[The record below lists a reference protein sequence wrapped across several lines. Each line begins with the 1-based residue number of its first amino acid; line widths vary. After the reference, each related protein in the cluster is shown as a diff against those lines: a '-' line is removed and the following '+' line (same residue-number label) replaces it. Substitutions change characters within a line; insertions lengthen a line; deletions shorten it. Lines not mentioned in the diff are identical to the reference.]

1 MASNLPYPLRIRPMK
16 MEDVDQVV
24 QIDRLSFSLPWP
36 VSAYRYEVEENL
48 RSSKLVA
55 EVPSEV
61 AINPMVSQMSP
72 SITMID
78 GNPGGMIDHES
89 FPINGNDFSIVGMIV
104 IWMIIDEAHIATIA
118 VHPNFRRQGI
128 ARFLVTA
135 GLDEAI
141 KNKMKTATLEVRA
154 GNLAAQTLYRQF
166 GFESVG
172 IRPRY
177 YKDNA
182 NGVTAYEDA
191 IIMTRRLV

>member
-1 MASNLPYPLRIRPMK
+1 MK

-55 EVPSEV
+55 EVPSDV
-61 AINPMVSQMSP
+61 AINSMVSQMSP
-72 SITMID
+72 SMTMID
-78 GNPGGMIDHES
+78 GNPGGMIDHEAI
-89 FPINGNDFSIVGMIV
+89 PKNGNDFSIVGMIV

-128 ARFLVTA
+128 AKILVTA

>member
-1 MASNLPYPLRIRPMK
+1 
-16 MEDVDQVV
+16 MEDVEQVV

-55 EVPSEV
+55 EVPSDV
-61 AINPMVSQMSP
+61 AINPMASQRKYSSAMSP
-72 SITMID
+72 SMTTND
-78 GNPGGMIDHES
+78 GNPGGMIDAEVL
-89 FPINGNDFSIVGMIV
+89 FRNELNQEVGNDFSIVGMIV
-104 IWMIIDEAHIATIA
+104 IWMILDEAHIATIA

-128 ARFLVTA
+128 AKILVTA
-135 GLDEAI
+135 GLDVAI
-141 KNKMKTATLEVRA
+141 KLKMKTATLEVRA

-191 IIMTRRLV
+191 IIMTRRLI